1 MPREGMKPKP
11 SRYFAFLRGCQL
23 WGGREYEDREEGE
36 IEDKDGHEA
45 DMPELGH
52 GGEGTELVPRMIQT
66 LAGKEVIGA
75 AAGGNHTAAWTEEG
89 ELFTFGAGHSGRL
102 GHGGDQH
109 ESLPR
114 LVEALLKE

>member
-1 MPREGMKPKP
+1 MKPKP

-52 GGEGTELVPRMIQT
+52 GGEGTELVPRLMEA
-66 LAGKEVIGA
+66 LVGKKVIGA
-75 AAGGNHTAAWTEEG
+75 SARIARWCIFAPARANRNP
-89 ELFTFGAGHSGRL
+89 LDPQNCQKYPKIS
-102 GHGGDQH
+102 
-109 ESLPR
+109 
-114 LVEALLKE
+114 